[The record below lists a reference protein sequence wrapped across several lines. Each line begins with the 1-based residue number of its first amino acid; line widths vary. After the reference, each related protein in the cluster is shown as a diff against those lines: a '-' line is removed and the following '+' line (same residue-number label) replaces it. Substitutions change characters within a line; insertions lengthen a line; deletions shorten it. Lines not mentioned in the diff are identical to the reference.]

1 MRLKKLVFIG
11 ICGILLFGGMVKVM
25 GQASTGQRV
34 FPWWNYDPANN
45 PKVQAIREIFTG
57 CYDAQWKLWTFEELK
72 NEKKMLEKLA
82 DEFNSAYKTNAA
94 VAIRVRT
101 QLYTLDETDPKKQVF
116 EVIVVTGVLKEDI
129 KP

>member
-34 FPWWNYDPANN
+34 FPWWNYDP
-45 PKVQAIREIFTG
+45 QL
-57 CYDAQWKLWTFEELK
+57 KLWTFEELK

-116 EVIVVTGVLKEDI
+116 AVIVVTGVLKEDI